1 MDAQLTRTKVSF
13 SFCEVY
19 FRAKISYANRAQ
31 RDLIPRRFA
40 DRFAFLNVTL
50 DAADGISVID
60 AKMAL
65 IHEVKGHWTTG
76 LGDGTYKD
84 NFRKV
89 EFECLP

>member
-19 FRAKISYANRAQ
+19 FLAKISYANRAQ

-40 DRFAFLNVTL
+40 DRFAFLNVTF
-50 DAADGISVID
+50 DAAEGISVID

-76 LGDGTYKD
+76 LGDGTY
-84 NFRKV
+84 
-89 EFECLP
+89 